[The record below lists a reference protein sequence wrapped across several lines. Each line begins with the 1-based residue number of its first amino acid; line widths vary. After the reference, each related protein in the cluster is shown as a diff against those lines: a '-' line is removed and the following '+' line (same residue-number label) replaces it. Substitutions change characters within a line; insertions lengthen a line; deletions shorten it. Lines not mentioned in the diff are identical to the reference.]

1 MIGLVLVAAGSGQRL
16 GAGVPKALVRV
27 AGRSMIEHC
36 LRTVSQVDRI
46 GQVVVVAPPG
56 RADDLVSTG
65 VIPEGV
71 RVVAG
76 GASRDASV
84 RHGLG
89 VLDAGTQFVL
99 IHDAARP
106 FAPPEVFERVLD
118 ALVAGQD
125 AVIPVMPVTDTIK
138 VVRDG
143 VVHSTPVRDELVAV
157 QTPQGFRLDILKDA
171 HATLDVRVTDDAMLV
186 ERAGIEVH
194 VVDGSQ
200 RSFKITT
207 GFDMRVAES
216 VLAQQDP
223 VVGGSVAFDPTVQ
236 EDSMLAMVGI
246 GTDVHAFDP
255 GSPAWVAGLFWPG
268 EVGLAGHSDGDV
280 VAHACADAVLNA
292 CGLGDL
298 GGLIG
303 TDRAEYRGA
312 SGAEILRAVAVH
324 ARKQGFDLVNI
335 GVQMIGNRPRIGPR
349 RLEAQ
354 EVLGAAAG
362 CPVHVSATTTDGLG
376 LTGRSE
382 GLAAMA
388 TALVTRSR

>member
-1 MIGLVLVAAGSGQRL
+1 M
-16 GAGVPKALVRV
+16 
-27 AGRSMIEHC
+27 
-36 LRTVSQVDRI
+36 
-46 GQVVVVAPPG
+46 
-56 RADDLVSTG
+56 
-65 VIPEGV
+65 
-71 RVVAG
+71 
-76 GASRDASV
+76 

>member
-1 MIGLVLVAAGSGQRL
+1 VIGLVLVAAGSGERL

-27 AGRSMIEHC
+27 AGQSMIGHC
-36 LRTVSQVDRI
+36 LDTADRVDRI
-46 GQVVVVAPPG
+46 RQVVVVAPPG
-56 RADDLVSTG
+56 RTDDLMRTG
-65 VIPEGV
+65 AIPEAV
-71 RVVAG
+71 QVVAG

-84 RHGLG
+84 RKGLAA
-89 VLDAGTQFVL
+89 LDDGTQLVL

-106 FAPPEVFERVLD
+106 FAPPEVFERVID
-118 ALVAGQD
+118 GLVAGHD
-125 AVIPVMPVTDTIK
+125 AVIPAVPVTDTIK
-138 VVRDG
+138 VVHDG
-143 VVHSTPVRDELVAV
+143 VVHSTPVRDALVAV
-157 QTPQGFRLDILKDA
+157 QTPQGFRLEVLERA
-171 HATLDVRVTDDAMLV
+171 HAALDAQVTDDAMLV

-194 VVDGSQ
+194 VVDGSPH
-200 RSFKITT
+200 SFKITT
-207 GFDMRVAES
+207 AFDLHVAEA
-216 VLAQQDP
+216 VLAQSDP
-223 VVGGSVAFDPTVQ
+223 VIAGSVADDPTPQ
-236 EDSMLAMVGI
+236 ERTMTPMVGI

-303 TDRAEYRGA
+303 TDRPEYSGA
-312 SGAEILRAVAVH
+312 AGAEILRAVAVH
-324 ARKQGFDLVNI
+324 ARQQGFDLLNI

-354 EVLGAAAG
+354 EVLSAAAG
-362 CPVHVSATTTDGLG
+362 CPVHLSATTTDGLG